1 MLAANFVDL
10 LLPIG
15 FLGEISVMV
24 TVFLLF
30 QLQKRSCRSSSRC
43 RSLSHHNFVGIVRL
57 VDKEPDV
64 VRGIMIDTGASI
76 NIHSKAWFE
85 RFVDTVLRPW
95 NLWSNEYSIRN
106 SRITGVEG
114 GTVGTDKG
122 HTVPG
127 NACGVS
133 RRTGRAVNIPLSF
146 SSQQIKGKAPAL

>member
-1 MLAANFVDL
+1 MRLFLFTLAANFVDL

-15 FLGEISVMV
+15 FFGEISVMV

-30 QLQKRSCRSSSRC
+30 QLKKRRCRSSSRC
-43 RSLSHHNFVGIVRL
+43 RTAFHHNFVGFVGL

-85 RFVDTVLRPW
+85 KFVDTVLRPW
-95 NLWSNEYSIRN
+95 NLWSNEFSIRN

-122 HTVPG
+122 HVVPG
-127 NACGVS
+127 NVCGVS
-133 RRTGRAVNIPLSF
+133 RRTGRTMNIPLTF
-146 SSQQIKGKAPAL
+146 SS